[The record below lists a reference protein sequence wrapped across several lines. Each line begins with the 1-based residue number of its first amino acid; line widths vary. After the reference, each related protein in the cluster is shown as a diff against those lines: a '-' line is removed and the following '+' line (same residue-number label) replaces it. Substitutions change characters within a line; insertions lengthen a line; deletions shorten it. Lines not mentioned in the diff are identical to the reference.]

1 MATGKG
7 EPVGDK
13 WLHDAGKENGAP
25 IPDRIADKL
34 REKKFRDFD
43 DFRKQFWEEVSR
55 DPELLKQFN
64 DSNKKHIA
72 KGRSPYVPK
81 DERVGG
87 REVNEIH
94 HNKPISKD
102 GEVYD
107 MDNLRITT
115 PKRHIEIH
123 RGKKSWN

>member
-1 MATGKG
+1 M
-7 EPVGDK
+7 
-13 WLHDAGKENGAP
+13 
-25 IPDRIADKL
+25 
-34 REKKFRDFD
+34 
-43 DFRKQFWEEVSR
+43 SR